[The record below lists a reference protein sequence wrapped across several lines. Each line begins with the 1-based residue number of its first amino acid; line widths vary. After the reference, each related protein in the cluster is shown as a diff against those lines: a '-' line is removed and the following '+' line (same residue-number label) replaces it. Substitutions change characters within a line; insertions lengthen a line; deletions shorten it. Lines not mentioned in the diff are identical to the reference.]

1 LDIKN
6 NLSKSM
12 VACGKRIIDFLGMLI
27 QQQQHQQ
34 KEENECNN
42 IWFFEL

>member
-27 QQQQHQQ
+27 QQQQQQ
-34 KEENECNN
+34 QQQQQRKQRKQRKQ
-42 IWFFEL
+42 